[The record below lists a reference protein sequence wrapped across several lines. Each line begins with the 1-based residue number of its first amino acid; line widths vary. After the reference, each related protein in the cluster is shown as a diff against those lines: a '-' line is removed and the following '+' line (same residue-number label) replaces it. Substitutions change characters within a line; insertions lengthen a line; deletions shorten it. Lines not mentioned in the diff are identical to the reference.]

1 MVKKI
6 PGIKQSEI
14 DKVLHSDLVNKKV
27 GEKAV
32 EVWVY
37 WRSIAPVFG
46 DKPPHRD
53 EPAFGNPGDYRDSLI
68 IKNAS
73 DDTTVRWRVKP
84 TDAKMYW
91 IEFGTRYRADSQKPG
106 GSRSHGR
113 GKHSSD
119 TGVVHMPEYGL
130 MAKVKAHFRKP

>member
-1 MVKKI
+1 M
-6 PGIKQSEI
+6 
-14 DKVLHSDLVNKKV
+14 
-27 GEKAV
+27 
-32 EVWVY
+32 
-37 WRSIAPVFG
+37 FG
-46 DKPPHRD
+46 DAPYNRPTHRD
-53 EPAFGNPGDYRDSLI
+53 EPAFGNPEDYRKSI
-68 IKNAS
+68 ILKN
-73 DDTTVRWRVKP
+73 TTDEKSIRWRVKP

-130 MAKVKAHFRKP
+130 MAKVKAQFRKR